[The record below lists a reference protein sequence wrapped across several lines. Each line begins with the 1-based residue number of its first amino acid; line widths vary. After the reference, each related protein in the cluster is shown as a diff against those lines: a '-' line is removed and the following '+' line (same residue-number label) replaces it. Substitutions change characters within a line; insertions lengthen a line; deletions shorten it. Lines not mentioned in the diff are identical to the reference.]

1 MDACFETGIKGVDSD
16 CTSCVHTLEC
26 RRQEEEADEFFDW
39 GEGGNDNDDIQRSY

>member
-26 RRQEEEADEFFDW
+26 RRQEEADEFFDW